1 MALAVGILNRA
12 RSDLD
17 TALMHTVRLQLKA
30 ILMVV
35 MVMSRLL
42 LVGGQD
48 CALIASMARILHLGY
63 TLLVVDQDTV
73 DSPFAAALILGETAH
88 LVLDLPLATT
98 SVLSCR
104 VERPGRR
111 SLLLVSVAVLEGAVL
126 RGGQHYGLGVLGG
139 GRRRRVEI
147 ENTLESIL
155 LTAIVLIS
163 ELGPSSAGRES
174 LNGAFFALSKVLL
187 DRHVA
192 HQSTLRC
199 LDLVEELALVADLD
213 WQNLW
218 CLP

>member
-1 MALAVGILNRA
+1 
-12 RSDLD
+12 
-17 TALMHTVRLQLKA
+17 
-30 ILMVV
+30 MVV

-73 DSPFAAALILGETAH
+73 DSAFAAALILGKTAH
-88 LVLDLPLATT
+88 LVLDLSLATT
-98 SVLSCR
+98 SILSCR

-163 ELGPSSAGRES
+163 KFGASSAGRES
-174 LNGAFFALSKVLL
+174 LDRAFFALSKVLL

-192 HQSTLRC
+192 HQSTLGC
-199 LDLVEELALVADLD
+199 LDLVEELALVADLN